1 MQGLLG
7 GLEMTCPVCSKPS
20 QEEIIRQKRDGSLL
34 MLAKHDDGT
43 GHYFHEWPNM
53 EAFMY
58 RKYASD
64 VKRRRG
70 QE

>member
-34 MLAKHDDGT
+34 MLAKDDDGT
-43 GHYFHEWPNM
+43 GHYFHEWPSCIENM
-53 EAFMY
+53 HRM
-58 RKYASD
+58 
-64 VKRRRG
+64 
-70 QE
+70 